1 MKIKYLSENMQL
13 DLSKEELIL
22 IIGSLE
28 DKLKKQRDFLQ
39 FYSDESNIE
48 FFEEKGINI
57 SEKIEGY
64 KAKMD
69 KLQQMLQILGR

>member
-57 SEKIEGY
+57 SEKTEGY

-69 KLQQMLQILGR
+69 KLQHMLKDIC